1 MTAVTTTHNTQLDIS
16 THTHTHIQTHY
27 TQTHFH
33 RLPHSFTEIGK
44 LLYDFIFLKVTM
56 NNGLWNY
63 FNNVRPPTP
72 DKLVETPDK
81 HKLVESEA
89 EDSDDN
95 SDDDRIFFR
104 KKKSSHKR
112 RFESPTTSDEDF
124 IDNDDEYDDDSS
136 YHLAFNQKQEE
147 DDLKRRQEKAITSMN
162 WEAKHKM
169 PRHSPPVTQD
179 SSVDIAKDVQY
190 YQKILQP
197 QKKKKKPTRK
207 PEEWRAEKAKAR
219 AKSRNASR
227 MVSPSSQKKLQ
238 PFVKKGKKM
247 FGNRKKKKVPE
258 KKKIDETTTIPEYQ
272 SYTTNPYGEDPYAQY
287 DDDDNGGSSKTFIN
301 VT

>member
-1 MTAVTTTHNTQLDIS
+1 
-16 THTHTHIQTHY
+16 
-27 TQTHFH
+27 
-33 RLPHSFTEIGK
+33 
-44 LLYDFIFLKVTM
+44 M

-63 FNNVRPPTP
+63 AGFNVRPPTP
-72 DKLVETPDK
+72 D
-81 HKLVESEA
+81 KLVESEA

-112 RFESPTTSDEDF
+112 RFESPTTSDEEF
-124 IDNDDEYDDDSS
+124 IDNDEYDDDSS
-136 YHLAFNQKQEE
+136 YHLALNQKQEE

-197 QKKKKKPTRK
+197 QKKKKKPARK

-219 AKSRNASR
+219 AKVRKTMR
-227 MVSPSSQKKLQ
+227 MVSPPSQVKLQ

-258 KKKIDETTTIPEYQ
+258 KKKIDETTAIPEYQ
-272 SYTTNPYGEDPYAQY
+272 SYTTNPYGEDPYTQY
-287 DDDDNGGSSKTFIN
+287 DGDDNGGSSKTFIN